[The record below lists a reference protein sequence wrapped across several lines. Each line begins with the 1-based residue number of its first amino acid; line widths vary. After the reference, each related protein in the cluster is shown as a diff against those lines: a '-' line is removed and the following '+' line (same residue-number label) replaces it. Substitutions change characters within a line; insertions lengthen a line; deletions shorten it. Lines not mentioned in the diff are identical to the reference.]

1 MKEGKK
7 GSYTRCSPYAEVE
20 AERSDCYSEV
30 VRRAAEQFDLSPRKG
45 KILSL
50 FRPNGAA
57 VMDQEL
63 QVRGKKVPLDPWKLH
78 AGNQKISCSDEA
90 WNRVPTSDCISS
102 QSTLRKWNI
111 A

>member
-57 VMDQEL
+57 VMDKEL
-63 QVRGKKVPLDPWKLH
+63 QVRGKKVPWTLGNYMLATKRSPAQTKLGIGYLPVTAFH
-78 AGNQKISCSDEA
+78 PSLHSVSGI
-90 WNRVPTSDCISS
+90 
-102 QSTLRKWNI
+102 
-111 A
+111 